1 MTPAQ
6 LIEFFREPVLETIG
20 ITAGALFI
28 AIVVGAPL
36 GVAIAAGGPLGR
48 AVSAVALLVR
58 AIPDLVLAVVFVAAI
73 GFGPAAGTLAL
84 GLQNAAVAAKLFAE
98 LLLAV
103 RREPAEALRA
113 SGATPVAAFLVGLLP
128 TAYPAIVGFGAYI
141 VDCVI
146 RNSVIVGVVGAGGL
160 GTAILQALNLAD
172 FRAFGLFFAA
182 IALFIIVFD
191 GFAEWLRTRAPAWV
205 AGVTLLATGVV
216 GVAAFAALSS
226 TPFARFAQAPGRIVH
241 FVVRAFPPQ
250 FDGTVV
256 HAALVGA
263 QETLVV
269 AVVGTLGGALL
280 ALPVAWLIARPIAS
294 GWMRGTG
301 WRPWS
306 LLPELGARVGLSGL
320 RSIPYV
326 AMGLLAT
333 LVVGLG
339 PRAGA
344 VALVLIT
351 AAVLGRLLAESL
363 ELGPFAAA
371 EALVAGG
378 ATATAGA
385 LVGLVPDAVPLFATH
400 VLYRWEYNI
409 RASTILGMVGAGGLG
424 QQIFNAQ
431 ELLFY
436 HQLLAYV
443 MVAIVLVA
451 FSDVLGALVRRRLVI
466 DTVLRG

>member
-1 MTPAQ
+1 MTAAQ
-6 LIEFFREPVLETIG
+6 LVDFFREPLLETIG

-48 AVSAVALLVR
+48 FVAAVAGLVR
-58 AIPDLVLAVVFVAAI
+58 AIPDLVLAIVFVAAI

-84 GLQNAAVAAKLFAE
+84 GLQNAAVGAKLFAE
-98 LLLAV
+98 LLLSV
-103 RREPAEALRA
+103 RREPADALRA

-128 TAYPAIVGFGAYI
+128 TAYPAIVSFAAYLA
-141 VDCVI
+141 DCVI
-146 RNSVIVGVVGAGGL
+146 RNSVIVGVVGGGGL
-160 GTAILQALNLAD
+160 GAAIMQALNLAD
-172 FRAFGLFFAA
+172 FHAFALYFAG
-182 IALFIIVFD
+182 IALLVVLFD
-191 GFAEWLRTRAPAWV
+191 AYGQWLRTRAPAW
-205 AGVTLLATGVV
+205 AAAATLLLTGIV
-216 GVAAFAALSS
+216 GAGAFAALSS

-250 FDGTVV
+250 FDATVL

-263 QETLVV
+263 GETLAV
-269 AVVGTLGGALL
+269 AAIGTIGGALL
-280 ALPVAWLIARPIAS
+280 AIPVAWLTARPIAS
-294 GWMRGTG
+294 GWMRGSG

-306 LLPELGARVGLSGL
+306 AVPELIARLGLSGL

-326 AMGLLAT
+326 AMGLLAV
-333 LVVGLG
+333 LLVGLG

-344 VALVLIT
+344 FALIAIT
-351 AAVLGRLLAESL
+351 AASLGRLLAETL
-363 ELGPFAAA
+363 DVGPFAPA

-385 LVGLVPDAVPLFATH
+385 LVGIVPDALPMFATH

-424 QQIFNAQ
+424 QRIFNAQ

-443 MVAIVLVA
+443 IVAVVLVLA
-451 FSDVLGALVRRRLVI
+451 SDAVGEQLRRRLVV
-466 DTVLRG
+466 DAAMRA